1 MAGERCYQIGFSL
14 ADAIDQPCWDRH
26 GTGPQ
31 DEPITRR
38 LDSCADQGKVV
49 EEFTSGIRISSSAP
63 GSTPPSMASGIGRV
77 GPTGDGRVV
86 RPSPSVR

>member
-26 GTGPQ
+26 VPGTQ

-49 EEFTSGIRISSSAP
+49 EEFTSGAHISSSAP
-63 GSTPPSMASGIGRV
+63 GNTSPSM
-77 GPTGDGRVV
+77 P
-86 RPSPSVR
+86 